1 MEDYKFLKSK
11 YDELDRKVFDLEEK
25 VAHLEELVKALSPVS
40 VASDKCNVTEVNSK
54 TQKYAFNGDIYK
66 KNQLLLAVIKEYV
79 KNNPSITFEELQV
92 VFPDKLA
99 VASRSFGV
107 VRLLSLVDEK
117 HKKGNGRPARYF
129 MDSDDIIK
137 LADGDVVVSTQWG
150 SGNIDVFIEA
160 AEKLGFV
167 ITRL

>member
-1 MEDYKFLKSK
+1 M
-11 YDELDRKVFDLEEK
+11 
-25 VAHLEELVKALSPVS
+25 
-40 VASDKCNVTEVNSK
+40 
-54 TQKYAFNGDIYK
+54 
-66 KNQLLLAVIKEYV
+66 
-79 KNNPSITFEELQV
+79 